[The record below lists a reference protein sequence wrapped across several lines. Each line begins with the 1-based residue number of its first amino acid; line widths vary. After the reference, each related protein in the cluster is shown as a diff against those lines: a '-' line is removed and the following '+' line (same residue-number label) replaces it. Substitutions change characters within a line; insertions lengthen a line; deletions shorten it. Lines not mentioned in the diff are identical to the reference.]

1 MEYSGSSRVIR
12 RGAMGGMD
20 GTKGGERESYF
31 RMEAFISAAAG
42 LFGIQNYKGGG
53 Q

>member
-1 MEYSGSSRVIR
+1 MALKEKR
-12 RGAMGGMD
+12 
-20 GTKGGERESYF
+20 ERYF
-31 RMEAFISAAAG
+31 RMEAFISAATG